1 MRLLL
6 KALDADGD
14 GRVSEEDFL
23 YGEWGAVPG
32 TPRARRPNGTPLC
45 DVMI

>member
-1 MRLLL
+1 LHLELPRVRLLL

-23 YGEWGAVPG
+23 YG
-32 TPRARRPNGTPLC
+32 
-45 DVMI
+45 D